1 MTMPQATLAALRDAI
16 LAMPMAQSLGLGFVA
31 LESGRVEIEMP
42 VQPAWCF
49 RPGQLQAAA
58 LFAIGDFAAVAAVSS
73 LLPPGSHAATLDAQ
87 VKLLAP
93 GRGHQVRA
101 RGRALHVGG
110 TIGVGAADIFVVDE
124 GGQETLAATLLASAR
139 RLDARPG

>member
-1 MTMPQATLAALRDAI
+1 MNTPSDGLGALRDAI
-16 LAMPMAQSLGLGFVA
+16 LAMPMAQSLQLDFVA
-31 LESGRVEIEMP
+31 LEPGRVEVEMP

-58 LFAIGDFAAVAAVSS
+58 LFALGDFAAVAAVSS

-93 GRGHQVRA
+93 GRGRKVLA
-101 RGRALHVGG
+101 RGRALHLGG
-110 TIGVGAADIFVVDE
+110 TIGVGAADVYAVGDD
-124 GGQETLAATLLASAR
+124 GRETLVATLLASAR